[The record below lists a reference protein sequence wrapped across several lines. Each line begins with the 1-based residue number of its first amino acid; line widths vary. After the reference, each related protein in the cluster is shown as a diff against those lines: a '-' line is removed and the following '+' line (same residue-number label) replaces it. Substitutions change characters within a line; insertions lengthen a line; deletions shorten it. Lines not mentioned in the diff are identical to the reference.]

1 MFVKKISVQV
11 KVEMLR
17 VCLKLAV
24 HVRVTGVLNVI

>member
-1 MFVKKISVQV
+1 MLKKIKAQV

-17 VCLKLAV
+17 VCLKLAA